1 MTTRSA
7 SSLRLAATMLGCWCV
22 LAACSSDG
30 PAPRARAAASG
41 GEEVVT
47 PPPPPPVLGTAST
60 SERDASPPPPAAAPS
75 DVLYDPDKIPSF
87 ELEFEPA
94 AIALLSS
101 TLEADKKTW
110 VHARFKF
117 GSVTFADVGVRR
129 KGGTTYRVLPDKA
142 SLKVKF
148 NKWVKGQKLYGLE
161 ELTLNNMGSDPTRL
175 SERLAYHVFRAM
187 DLPAQRAN
195 TAHLSINGEDYGIY
209 ANVETP
215 DENFLARVF
224 GNRVRSLYE
233 VVWGSSWMPGDTGYE
248 IDIGAPGA
256 PAGTMPDIDQ
266 LSAAVAASKDETL
279 LADLSPRLHVRQWL
293 RHSATE
299 AVTGH
304 HDGYAYGFW
313 ESHNY
318 FMVGD
323 VDGKF
328 SLVPWSTDLSFSD
341 SDGVP
346 DAANPRSDTALVRCM
361 KSACWTEYKNE
372 MKSVLSTYEKLDLVS
387 LATKWHDQ
395 IDPLVRSDPKG
406 PGSIRLYE
414 ETTAKLFD
422 WLAARPSVIRTQLGL

>member
-7 SSLRLAATMLGCWCV
+7 SFLRLAATMLGCWSI
-22 LAACSSDG
+22 LAACSSDA
-30 PAPRARAAASG
+30 PAPRARASASG
-41 GEEVVT
+41 GEEEVVA
-47 PPPPPPVLGTAST
+47 PPPPPVVEAAPT
-60 SERDASPPPPAAAPS
+60 SERDASPPPDARAPGE
-75 DVLYDPDKIPSF
+75 DLYDPEKVPSF
-87 ELEFEPA
+87 ELELEPA
-94 AIALLSS
+94 AIALLSNP
-101 TLEADKKTW
+101 LEDKKTW

-117 GSVTFADVGVRR
+117 GAVTFADVGVRR

-148 NKWVKGQKLYGLE
+148 NKWVKGQKLNGLE
-161 ELTLNNMGSDPTRL
+161 ELTLNNMVSDPTRL

-187 DLPAQRAN
+187 GLPAQKAN

-215 DENFLARVF
+215 DENFLARAF
-224 GNRVRSLYE
+224 GNRVRTLYE

-256 PAGTMPDIDQ
+256 PAGTMPDIDL

-279 LADLSPRLHVRQWL
+279 LADFAPRLHVRQWL

-346 DAANPRSDTALVRCM
+346 DAANPRSDTALARCT
-361 KSACWTEYKNE
+361 KSACWNEYKIE
-372 MKSVLSTYEKLDLVS
+372 MQSVLSTYEKLDLVS

-406 PGSIRLYE
+406 AGSVALYE
-414 ETTAKLFD
+414 ETTAKLYD
-422 WLAARPSVIRTQLGL
+422 WLAARPNVIRAQLGL